1 MKTIKLTTSKEL
13 VNEQETI
20 FSTYHLLKMV
30 INNPSEKGF
39 DVDEMMQRLKI
50 MSVLDQH
57 KDLFKD
63 LNENNLNVEAEVSF
77 EDADYKKLQELYRQM
92 KWAVISQTIVDLKK
106 QLDEAK

>member
-77 EDADYKKLQELYRQM
+77 EDADYKKLQELYKQM

>member
-1 MKTIKLTTSKEL
+1 MKTIKLTANKEV

-50 MSVLDQH
+50 MAVLDEH
-57 KDLFKD
+57 KDLFKE
-63 LNENNLNVEAEVSF
+63 LKENNLNVKAEAKF
-77 EDADYKKLQELYRQM
+77 EDADFKKLQELYRQM

>member
-1 MKTIKLTTSKEL
+1 MKTIKLTAQKETI
-13 VNEQETI
+13 NDQETI

-57 KDLFKD
+57 KNLFKD
-63 LNENNLNVEAEVSF
+63 LKEDNLDNNTEVSF
-77 EDADYKKLQELYRQM
+77 EDADFKKLQELYRQM

>member
-1 MKTIKLTTSKEL
+1 MKTIKLTANKETI
-13 VNEQETI
+13 NDQETI
-20 FSTYHLLKMV
+20 FSTYHLLKMA

-50 MSVLDQH
+50 MEVLDH
-57 KDLFKD
+57 YKEAFKD
-63 LNENNLNVEAEVSF
+63 LKEDNLNVEIEVSF
-77 EDADYKKLQELYRQM
+77 EDADFKKLQDIYKQM